1 MSKLANRTRKIV
13 GCAAVAAALG
23 FGGAQALA
31 APVEAQGAAACN
43 PADCR
48 KTCIAAGNTGGV
60 CVQDQCASY
69 IQRDPR

>member
-23 FGGAQALA
+23 FGAAQALA
-31 APVEAQGAAACN
+31 APAEAREAAACN
-43 PADCR
+43 PATCR
-48 KTCIAAGNTGGV
+48 KDCIALGNTGGV
-60 CVQDQCASY
+60 CVQDQCACY